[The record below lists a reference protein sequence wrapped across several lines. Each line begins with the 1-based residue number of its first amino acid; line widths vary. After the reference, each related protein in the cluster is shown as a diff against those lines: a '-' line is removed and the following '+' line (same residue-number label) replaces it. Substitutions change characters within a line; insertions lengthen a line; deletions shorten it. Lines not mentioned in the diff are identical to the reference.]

1 MKIRIE
7 ARTQIYQNAFCY
19 PKRVLHINSIKYDSR
34 KFIFIPQVIM
44 LLISSFSKTSQP
56 FNVLG
61 MCPCFGINKI
71 ITIMVNSL
79 K

>member
-1 MKIRIE
+1 MKIRME
-7 ARTQIYQNAFCY
+7 ARTRIYQNAFCY
-19 PKRVLHINSIKYDSR
+19 PKLVLHINSVKYDSR
-34 KFIFIPQVIM
+34 KFIFIPQGIT
-44 LLISSFSKTSQP
+44 LFISSFSKNSQP

-71 ITIMVNSL
+71 ITIMVNNL